1 MKTVRYTGWL
11 LALLLIV
18 LGCAKKEVAE
28 KEETPQITRAVAVLH
43 PTEGSQVSGVVTFT
57 RVANGVKV
65 IADVKGLSPGRHG
78 FHIHEYGDCSDLKA
92 QSAGGHFN
100 PTNKPHGGPDAEQHH
115 IGDLG
120 NLVADEN
127 GNAHLEQ
134 VYSFLSLNGPY
145 SIIGRA
151 VIVHYGE
158 DDFTTQPTGGA
169 GARAACGVIGIA
181 QAK

>member
-11 LALLLIV
+11 LALLLVV
-18 LGCAKKEVAE
+18 LGCAREEVAE
-28 KEETPQITRAVAVLH
+28 QKEAPRITRAIAVLH

-57 RVANGVKV
+57 RVENGVQV
-65 IADVKGLSPGRHG
+65 VADVKGLSPGKHG
-78 FHIHEYGDCSDLKA
+78 FHIHEFGDCSDLQAK
-92 QSAGGHFN
+92 SAGGHFN
-100 PTNKPHGGPDAEQHH
+100 PTNMPHGAPDAEQHH

-127 GNAHLEQ
+127 GEAHLER
-134 VYSFLSLNGPY
+134 VYSFLTLEGPN

-151 VIVHYGE
+151 VIVHHGE

-181 QAK
+181 KP